1 MKKILITLLVLALL
15 LPACAGAALAA
26 GGDYSKAKTV
36 YFTLSCDGVPVMGN
50 DGDQTVLSHVK
61 VTVPYFDL
69 AEYDLQDYYRL
80 PSASFE
86 EGGAYIGNEVVQSP
100 TLLHLY
106 LYMLEKYYIGLN
118 DGECCQGNLDK
129 SAKKAVNDMNGNGIL
144 NPDASNNYNG
154 ALTISGSACS
164 LYMTNFWGHD
174 ENLMYYVNHQ
184 YPLMAAGWGST
195 ADYILLEDGMTI
207 DVAMF
212 TDWSFYN
219 DNGAFVFFDQDEYTV
234 VKGQPLT
241 VQTLKTETVACE
253 DGSSYESK
261 RIGGLN
267 VSAYDLEAEKSI
279 GSFTVLPDDDSKH
292 TYTFTEAGDYQILGL
307 DPNMGTE
314 NARFAPPN
322 AIVHVL
328 DEMVPLTGLELDYSE
343 YILADAEPLKLNAIL
358 TPENATGVE
367 ITWETSD
374 PKVAAVSAIGVI
386 KTQGKGECV
395 ITCTAKDGAGNA
407 FTKECKITVQDKV
420 NVTGVSL
427 NQTELRL
434 AVGETCEDLIAT
446 VEPEN
451 ANRKSIFW
459 TSSEGVLAEDQKTV
473 RVQSNNGALT
483 ALAEGEVTIYAVSY
497 EDPNFAKHADFRD
510 FRVDELDS
518 ETGLYAACRVIVGD
532 TAEPAL
538 NHSRVE
544 LATGDGIELDAGAQG
559 AAWESSN
566 PAVATVENGVVTAK
580 GAGVAV
586 ITVTLNGKSAS
597 CTVAVDRKIG
607 KISGDGA
614 DKANVNDAVLI
625 LQSISGSAALSEDQ
639 KLLADVNGDGSA
651 DVNDA
656 ILILRYTAGLVDS
669 LTD

>member
-1 MKKILITLLVLALL
+1 MKKTLIALLMLALL
-15 LPACAGAALAA
+15 IPVCAGAALAA

-69 AEYDLQDYYRL
+69 AKYDLQDFYRY
-80 PSASFE
+80 PAASFE
-86 EGGAYIGNEVVQSP
+86 EGGAYIGDEVVQSP
-100 TLLHLY
+100 TVLHLY
-106 LYMLEKYYIGLN
+106 LYMLEKYYLGLT
-118 DGECCQGNLDK
+118 DSQCCQGGTDF
-129 SAKKAVNDMNGNGIL
+129 SE
-144 NPDASNNYNG
+144 NYGSVCNMKGEELQGFDLG
-154 ALTISGSACS
+154 ALTISGSSCS
-164 LYMTNFWGHD
+164 MYMTNFWGHD

-195 ADYILLEDGMTI
+195 ADYILLQDGMTI

-219 DNGAFVFFDQDEYTV
+219 DGGAFVFFDQDEYTV
-234 VKGQPLT
+234 VKGQTLT

-261 RIGGLN
+261 PIGGLS
-267 VSAYDLEAEKSI
+267 VAAYDMAAENRL
-279 GSFTVLPDDDSKH
+279 GSFAVLPDDDSKH

-307 DPNMGTE
+307 DPNMGTMD
-314 NARFAPPN
+314 ARFAPPS
-322 AIVHVL
+322 AIVHVV

-374 PKVAAVSAIGVI
+374 PGVATVSAIGVI

-395 ITCTAKDGAGNA
+395 ITCTAKDGAGNTFA
-407 FTKECKITVQDKV
+407 KECRITVQDRV

-427 NQTELRL
+427 NQTEVRL
-434 AVGETCEDLIAT
+434 AVGDTCEDLIAT
-446 VEPEN
+446 VVPEN
-451 ANRKSIFW
+451 ANKKSIFW
-459 TSSEGVLAEDQKTV
+459 TSSEGVLSEDQKTV
-473 RVQSNNGALT
+473 HVQSNNGALT
-483 ALAEGEVTIYAVSY
+483 ALAEGEVTIYAISY
-497 EDPNFAKHADFRD
+497 EDPSFAKHADFRD

-518 ETGLYAACRVIVGD
+518 DAGLYATCRVIVGD
-532 TAEPAL
+532 TAEPVM

-544 LATGDGIELDAGAQG
+544 MATGECIALDAGAQG
-559 AAWESSN
+559 AAWASSN
-566 PAVATVENGVVTAK
+566 PAVATVENGAVTAQ

-586 ITVTLNGKSAS
+586 ITATLNGKSAS

-607 KISGDGA
+607 KISDDGA

-625 LQSISGSAALSEDQ
+625 LRSVTSSGLLSDEQ
-639 KLLADVNGDGSA
+639 ACLADVNGDGAA

>member
-26 GGDYSKAKTV
+26 GGDYGKAKTV
-36 YFTLSCDGVPVMGN
+36 YFTLSCDGVPVKGN
-50 DGDQTVLSHVK
+50 DDNQTTLSHLK

-69 AEYDLQDYYRL
+69 AEYDLQDFYRY
-80 PSASFE
+80 PAASFE
-86 EGGAYIGNEVVQSP
+86 EGGAYIGDEVVQSP
-100 TLLHLY
+100 TVLHLY
-106 LYMLEKYYIGLN
+106 LYMLERYYLGL
-118 DGECCQGNLDK
+118 DDSQCCRGGSDLAQNYG
-129 SAKKAVNDMNGNGIL
+129 SVNDINGRELTGFDEN
-144 NPDASNNYNG
+144 
-154 ALTISGSACS
+154 ALMITGSS
-164 LYMTNFWGHD
+164 TSMYMRNFWGHD

-219 DNGAFVFFDQDEYTV
+219 DGGAFVFFDQDEYTV

-292 TYTFTEAGDYQILGL
+292 SYTFTEAGDYQILGL
-307 DPNMGTE
+307 DPNMGTAD
-314 NARFAPPN
+314 ARFAPPS

-328 DEMVPLTGLELDYSE
+328 DEMVPLAGLELDYSE

-374 PKVAAVSAIGVI
+374 PKVATVSAIGVI

-473 RVQSNNGALT
+473 HVQSNNGALT

-518 ETGLYAACRVIVGD
+518 ETGLYAVCRVIVGD
-532 TAEPAL
+532 TAEPVL

-566 PAVATVENGVVTAK
+566 HAVATVENGAVTAK

-586 ITVTLNGKSAS
+586 ITATLNGKSAS

-607 KISGDGA
+607 KISSDGA

-656 ILILRYTAGLVDS
+656 ILILRYTAGLVNS